1 MNTVSKIEIDAAIF
15 PKIMMLA
22 LGKPI
27 KRGTDDSDTS
37 IAPLES
43 ANPDNVI
50 DLPRG
55 AYLLYLQSI
64 VSERNELE
72 TQLLK
77 QYAYGI
83 AFSDEDYTSLL
94 NVIMT
99 PINRNWTQTIRQG
112 DILSPFGIGFSSDE
126 KGNQKFVLIADAV
139 PTIRVETW
147 ESIIIDMLKKSAFD
161 IIDCFDFEATF
172 TRHCNNS
179 ADEEKLIFSLGAWKI
194 SSDIEEQSLS
204 NALRSAFMF
213 TLVGYYF
220 GDLKD
225 QYQCFQDFFDA
236 EFYKRVSLV
245 YGMWSARS
253 SGETISYVP
262 LYESFHNLDG
272 MEKRKLI
279 NVIKA
284 ILDNDSIALDEKQTL
299 KNRLIE
305 GAGTFHNN
313 IDSTDIV
320 LEQSLIKPAVNYILL
335 REKAKD
341 TLSSAQLLCE
351 EGKYLDCAGRCYY
364 AMIFTLK
371 ALLENQSKLAN
382 WKANELKER
391 ETHDSLDKGLKELVA
406 EGILTGVDESAFEYV
421 KDQRWKC
428 DYSLY
433 KFEKNDAEGCVKK
446 AKDFF
451 EKVEGITV

>member
-1 MNTVSKIEIDAAIF
+1 MNTVNKIEINAAIF
-15 PKIMMLA
+15 PRIMSLA

-27 KRGTDDSDTS
+27 KRNADDDTS
-37 IAPLES
+37 IAPFES
-43 ANPDNVI
+43 TTPDIEI

-64 VSERNELE
+64 VSDRNELE
-72 TQLLK
+72 MHLLK

-83 AFSDEDYTSLL
+83 SFSDEDYISLL
-94 NVIMT
+94 DIIMT
-99 PINRNWTQTIRQG
+99 PINRSWTQTIQQG
-112 DILSPFGIGFSSDE
+112 DVLSPFGIDVSRDE
-126 KGNQKFVLIADAV
+126 IGNQKFVLIEDAV
-139 PTIRVETW
+139 PSIRVETW
-147 ESIIIDMLKKSAFD
+147 ECIIIDILKKAAFD
-161 IIDCFDFEATF
+161 IINCFDFGATF
-172 TRHCNNS
+172 TRRSNNS
-179 ADEEKLIFSLGAWKI
+179 ADNEKLMFSLGAWKF
-194 SSDIEEQSLS
+194 SSDNEEQSLS

-225 QYQCFQDFFDA
+225 HYQCFQDFFDA
-236 EFYKRVSLV
+236 EFFKRVSLV
-245 YGMWSARS
+245 YGMWSGRS
-253 SGETISYVP
+253 TSGTISYVP

-272 MEKRKLI
+272 METQKLI
-279 NVIKA
+279 NVIKT
-284 ILDNDSIALDEKQTL
+284 ILDNDSIAIDEKQTL

-313 IDSTDIV
+313 IDTSDIV
-320 LEQSLIKPAVNYILL
+320 LEQSLIKPAVNFILL

-341 TLSSAQLLCE
+341 TLSSAQILCE

-364 AMIFTLK
+364 AMMFALK
-371 ALLENQSKLAN
+371 ALMENKGKLAS
-382 WKANELKER
+382 WKENELKEK

-406 EGILTGVDESAFEYV
+406 EGILTEGDESTFEYV

-433 KFEKNDAEGCVKK
+433 KFEKTDAEGCVKK

-451 EKVEGITV
+451 EKIESIIV